1 MSRGYIKGLHTDIS
15 KGTSSKGITR
25 GRNMPLPERAAL
37 SLNRVIQR
45 DLIYVIGIPLEIAN
59 EETLN
64 RYEYFGQYGPIKKIV
79 VNQTVHTNTYQ
90 KPTVSA
96 YITFVNVEDA
106 WECLYALESF
116 SINGHQIKASFGTSK
131 YCSSFLCGQKCSKP
145 DCMYLHYIG
154 KEEDSFSTEEIQQNS
169 ARFVKMTRPQRPPDY
184 DNYGFFDSKPT
195 IFPPK
200 RNINERLDNDYDYY
214 DMEEEEIVEDTQNMN
229 HNFLGKLAYRGY
241 LTTTPLNVNYTAGQ
255 SLNEQLGLS
264 RPSIRSALK
273 HDITSLSNV

>member
-1 MSRGYIKGLHTDIS
+1 MSRGYNKGLHSDVAKS
-15 KGTSSKGITR
+15 TSTKGIS
-25 GRNMPLPERAAL
+25 RNRNVPLPERAAL

-45 DLIYVIGIPLEIAN
+45 DLIYVIGIPLEIAS

-96 YITFVNVEDA
+96 YITFINVNDA

-131 YCSSFLCGQKCSKP
+131 YCSSFLCGQKCGKP
-145 DCMYLHYIG
+145 DCMYLHYNG
-154 KEEDSFSTEEIQQNS
+154 KDEDSFSTEEIQQNTP
-169 ARFVKMTRPQRPPDY
+169 RFVKMTRPQRPHDY
-184 DNYGFFDSKPT
+184 DSYAFFDSKPT

-200 RNINERLDNDYDYY
+200 RNVNEKLDNEYDYY
-214 DMEEEEIVEDTQNMN
+214 EMEEEEVAEETQNLN
-229 HNFLGKLAYRGY
+229 HDFLGKLLYRGY
-241 LTTTPLNVNYTAGQ
+241 LTTTPLKVNYTVGQ
-255 SLNEQLGLS
+255 SLNDQLCLS
-264 RPSIRSALK
+264 RPSIRTIFK
-273 HDITSLSNV
+273 RDMPG